1 MLKFISLLAYV
12 IYFTSTQIKRFKQLC
27 YYMDTLYLL
36 RKIMQYSTPLYPL
49 PACYPPAYRTP
60 MPSRTWGMMMF
71 AKFFWEIFL
80 VKILDPFSKKFFFQN
95 FWCQNINTLYMKNFF
110 WEFLG
115 YFFRPTLWSSKTSG
129 LYPIL
134 TSFRYKP

>member
-1 MLKFISLLAYV
+1 MLKLIILFAYV

-36 RKIMQYSTPLYPL
+36 RKIMQYSTPYI
-49 PACYPPAYRTP
+49 PPAPRYRPAYCPP

-80 VKILDPFSKKFFFQN
+80 VRKKDPIYKIFFFQN
-95 FWCQNINTLYMKNFF
+95 FWCQNINTPFSKFFFGNFSVELF
-110 WEFLG
+110 RCLFLCL
-115 YFFRPTLWSSKTSG
+115 FF
-129 LYPIL
+129 
-134 TSFRYKP
+134 